1 MKLLTK
7 TLALALMLGAAPLA
21 WGQAGGDTDQVDLTE
36 LVKQIRRNMVAVERE
51 IDRVEAEAA
60 TKDALSAKEN
70 LEKLIQSM
78 RGRGDQIAAD
88 IDEVIKNLPC

>member
-7 TLALALMLGAAPLA
+7 TLAIALMLGAAPLA
-21 WGQAGGDTDQVDLTE
+21 WGQGDGGADQVDLTE

-51 IDRVEAEAA
+51 IDQVEAGAA
-60 TKDALSAKEN
+60 TKDAQAAKEN
-70 LEKLIQSM
+70 LEKLIKSM
-78 RGRGDQIAAD
+78 RGRGDQITAD

>member
-1 MKLLTK
+1 MKIMTSLVFLTSLLVPT
-7 TLALALMLGAAPLA
+7 ASA
-21 WGQAGGDTDQVDLTE
+21 QGGDQGEVNVEE

-60 TKDALSAKEN
+60 NKDAQSAKEN

-78 RGRGDQIAAD
+78 RGRGDQITAD